1 MEPMARFH
9 APFATHPAS
18 PELNAR
24 ETLKVLL
31 RPILPALKDE
41 SVDEVVVNAP
51 NEIYVERGGRMTRW
65 DGTLTAQSV
74 RSSLILLARLHGR
87 DVREDGP
94 EALLD
99 VHHGAWRVSGV
110 LHPVAERGDAVA
122 FRRRPRRKAR
132 LEDFCL
138 GGLRESLPPPA
149 DLVPPASPRTLGEA
163 LTDLVRRGENLLI
176 AGGTSSGKTSL
187 LNALLAAVPDH
198 ERLVVLEDTA
208 ELELDRGNWIRLLA
222 HETLGVDLRLLVRQA
237 LRLRPD
243 RLILGE
249 TRGAEAF
256 DLVQAANTG
265 HRGTMLTVHANSA
278 REALHRLETLVLTA
292 ATGWPHEAIRR
303 AVAAAFGHVVHLERR
318 GGERRV
324 RELVRIVGFDDG
336 TYRLV
341 PLLAPR
347 GAAPDVAPTLIAS
360 ETHP

>member
-1 MEPMARFH
+1 MARFH
-9 APFATHPAS
+9 APFVAHPAS
-18 PELNAR
+18 PEDNAR

-31 RPILPALKDE
+31 RPIRHALEDE
-41 SVDEVVVNAP
+41 SVDEIVVNTP
-51 NEIYVERGGRMTRW
+51 DEIYIERAGRMVPW
-65 DGTLTAQSV
+65 QGTLSANAV

-99 VHHGAWRVSGV
+99 VRYGAWRVSGV
-110 LHPVAERGDAVA
+110 LRPVAERGDAVA

-132 LEDFCL
+132 LEDFCFE
-138 GGLRESLPPPA
+138 GARRRPPPRTPA
-149 DLVPPASPRTLGEA
+149 ASPPTLSA
-163 LTDLVRRGENLLI
+163 ILLDLVRQGENLLI

-187 LNALLAAVPDH
+187 LNALVGTVPEH

-208 ELELDRGNWIRLLA
+208 ELELERSNWIRLLA
-222 HETLGVDLRLLVRQA
+222 HESFGVDLRLLVRQA

-243 RLILGE
+243 RLVLGE

-265 HRGTMLTVHANSA
+265 HRGTMLTVHANGA

-303 AVAAAFGHVVHLERR
+303 AVASAFGHVVHLERR
-318 GGERRV
+318 DGERRV
-324 RELVRIVGFDDG
+324 RELVRVDG
-336 TYRLV
+336 LDGETYRLT
-341 PLLAPR
+341 PLIAP
-347 GAAPDVAPTLIAS
+347 GGTNPTLCS
-360 ETHP
+360 STPVETLS

>member
-1 MEPMARFH
+1 MARFH
-9 APFATHPAS
+9 APFAARPAS

-31 RPILPALKDE
+31 RPILEALEDE
-41 SVDEVVVNAP
+41 GVDEIVVNAP
-51 NEIYVERGGRMTRW
+51 DEIYVERAGRMTRW
-65 DGTLTAQSV
+65 ERTLSATAV

-94 EALLD
+94 EALVD
-99 VHHGAWRVSGV
+99 VHHGTWRVSGV

-122 FRRRPRRKAR
+122 FRRRPRRKMG

-138 GGLRESLPPPA
+138 GSSRDAPPGRTEDRTP
-149 DLVPPASPRTLGEA
+149 PRTLGEI
-163 LTDLVRRGENLLI
+163 LSDLVRRGESLLI

-187 LNALLAAVPDH
+187 LNALVATVPAH

-208 ELELDRGNWIRLLA
+208 ELEVERGNWIRLLA
-222 HETLGVDLRLLVRQA
+222 HETFGVDLRLLVRQA

-243 RLILGE
+243 RLVLGE

-303 AVAAAFGHVVHLERR
+303 SIAEAFGHVVHLERR
-318 GGERRV
+318 GGERRI
-324 RELVRIVGFDDG
+324 RELVRVAG
-336 TYRLV
+336 TGNGSYRLV
-341 PLLAPR
+341 PLFASAGP
-347 GAAPDVAPTLIAS
+347 APDGPSFPPSS
-360 ETHP
+360 EFPA